1 MKFSEN
7 NKDAVYVYFPIE
19 FEIVSDGTRSLDKEF
34 QKEIDDIIHE
44 ILEELKTRYGTKY
57 ITVSGSVEERVKQ
70 IEKLLS

>member
-1 MKFSEN
+1 MEFSVKN
-7 NKDAVYVYFPIE
+7 PDAVYVYFPIE
-19 FEIVSDGTRSLDKEF
+19 FEIVSDGTRSIDKEF
-34 QKEIDDIIHE
+34 QNEIDCIIHE